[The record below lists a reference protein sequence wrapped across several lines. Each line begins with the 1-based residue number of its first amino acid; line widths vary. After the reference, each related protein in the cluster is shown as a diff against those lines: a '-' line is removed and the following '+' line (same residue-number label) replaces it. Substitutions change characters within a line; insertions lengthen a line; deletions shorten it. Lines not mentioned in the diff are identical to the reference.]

1 MSAHSQTVSKTSVQ
15 TIQQSSTRKPSEKP
29 RTIQACNFRSAGRL
43 SNENL
48 RALTALFET
57 FARQLSIALDA
68 FLGSGLEV
76 KLKTI
81 DQLPVKEHIVSIP
94 ALTYIVPLSL
104 NTMPSTMIVECD
116 FDVVFPIIELLLG
129 GTGMP
134 LTAAR
139 ELSELEEE
147 IMHDVML
154 LMAIQAEQTLHFP
167 AKSLVTGRRI
177 KSSLLHQYCTA
188 NEKMT
193 QAKFEIEIG
202 EATGSFQLVFPAS
215 FLNIMLNQ
223 IKLDQ
228 PQKKGALRF
237 FPAASIRDRIVDC
250 DVSIAASLPHVKV
263 SVRDLIA
270 LQPGFV
276 LKLGAPVKSPGVLTI
291 EGQEIFEAV
300 AVRNGSR
307 KAAQLGRRT
316 QRNNWGGE

>member
-1 MSAHSQTVSKTSVQ
+1 V
-15 TIQQSSTRKPSEKP
+15 SEKP

-68 FLGSGLEV
+68 YLGSGLEV

-94 ALTYIVPLSL
+94 SLTYIVPLSL
-104 NTMPSTMIVECD
+104 STMPSTMIVECD

-147 IMHDVML
+147 IMHDVTL
-154 LMAIQAEQTLHFP
+154 LIALQAEQTLHFQ
-167 AKSLVTGRRI
+167 AKSLVAGRRI
-177 KSSLLHQYCTA
+177 KSSLLNQYCSAT
-188 NEKMT
+188 EKVTM
-193 QAKFEIEIG
+193 AKFEVEIG

-215 FLNIMLNQ
+215 FLNVMLNQ

-228 PQKKGALRF
+228 PQKKGALRY
-237 FPAASIRDRIVDC
+237 FPAASIRERIVDC
-250 DVSIAASLPHVKV
+250 DVVIAASLPHVKV
-263 SVRDLIA
+263 AVRDLIA

-316 QRNNWGGE
+316 QRNNWEGE